1 MATCAAGT
9 RAADGMDGSIA
20 ARAANMDPALQT
32 FSIAGR
38 MLESGEELPDSAE
51 LAYVVHGGQHIQEGG
66 SGRVILH
73 PTSFDATHLDLGYQ
87 IGPGAT
93 LDTDEYAVI
102 VPNLLGNGVSYSP
115 SKVVTDDHW
124 HGHPASDQLYPSVV
138 TIDDNVSLQRA
149 LLTEGLGLEL
159 ETSPLDL
166 VYGYSMGGMQA
177 LAWARLYP
185 EEVKAAASVCGAA
198 VCGDYNDVFLGALD
212 AALAACDGTED
223 STAAHL
229 KAFGRIYA
237 GWGVGSPFYQ
247 DKVWESL
254 GYASLD
260 EFVVQSY
267 EGGFAGADPRDLLA
281 QVDTWRH
288 CSSTPCGRAAPADRV
303 DGSIENALKGVTAA
317 CLLMP
322 CSTDRYFPVEEIAE
336 REARLIP
343 RSTLAP
349 IESKWGHRAGDPGRP
364 GQEAD
369 AAFVKE
375 QVHAFLSR

>member
-1 MATCAAGT
+1 MIDAHMAALDRESDKVFAENPELHHASFTIAAPSTRFSEDTEELLARHFGAEVAAAIPRPNGRLEGNASVLCGARATAALGWHPRCWTAGRTPQQSRSYSTHAGAQQQQQQHGRCNARRPQQGRGMATCAAGT

-166 VYGYSMGGMQA
+166 VYGYSMGGMQV
-177 LAWARLYP
+177 RIHMQTF
-185 EEVKAAASVCGAA
+185 KKTCGMNAM
-198 VCGDYNDVFLGALD
+198 C
-212 AALAACDGTED
+212 
-223 STAAHL
+223 
-229 KAFGRIYA
+229 
-237 GWGVGSPFYQ
+237 
-247 DKVWESL
+247 
-254 GYASLD
+254 
-260 EFVVQSY
+260 
-267 EGGFAGADPRDLLA
+267 PRC
-281 QVDTWRH
+281 R
-288 CSSTPCGRAAPADRV
+288 
-303 DGSIENALKGVTAA
+303 E
-317 CLLMP
+317 CLL
-322 CSTDRYFPVEEIAE
+322 C
-336 REARLIP
+336 L
-343 RSTLAP
+343 
-349 IESKWGHRAGDPGRP
+349 H
-364 GQEAD
+364 
-369 AAFVKE
+369 
-375 QVHAFLSR
+375 